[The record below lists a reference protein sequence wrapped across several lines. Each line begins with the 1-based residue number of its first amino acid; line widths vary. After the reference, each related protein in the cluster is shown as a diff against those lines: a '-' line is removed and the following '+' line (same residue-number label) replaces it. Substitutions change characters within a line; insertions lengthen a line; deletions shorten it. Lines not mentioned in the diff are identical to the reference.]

1 MKFNSEVDLDRN
13 ELIMRATNEAK
24 LIFNKPGPR
33 RGRSL
38 NEIINSCLIGH
49 AAELYLIKYE
59 GFTDDPRPYKD
70 VIDSNFVPW
79 EIKTTNNEKNIRDVL
94 RRCNQDAG
102 EAFREYAKRL
112 MIFIR
117 DSKTNDYYLYGKYEY
132 VNFRFINENKDVQA
146 PKTVV

>member
-24 LIFNKPGPR
+24 LIFSKPGPR
-33 RGRSL
+33 KGRSL
-38 NEIINSCLIGH
+38 NKIINSCLIGH
-49 AAELYLIKYE
+49 APELYLIKYE
-59 GFTDDPRPYKD
+59 GFSDDPRPYKD
-70 VIDSNFVPW
+70 VIDSDFVPW
-79 EIKTTNNEKNIRDVL
+79 EIKATAAEKNIGDVL

-102 EAFREYAKRL
+102 EAFRKYAKRL
-112 MIFIR
+112 MIFIH

-132 VNFRFINENKDVQA
+132 VNFRFMNENKDVQA